1 MLTIYHLRSCGGALI
16 LGRMEI
22 QRPIDIDAC
31 STWLE
36 IDLGAIKN
44 NLNLLTKLTG
54 RPVMPVVKAN
64 AYGHGLIEVSKAAV
78 EAGVGWLGVARI
90 EEALALRA
98 AGVACKI
105 LVLGYTPPK
114 QVGAAVQ
121 EGISLTVYD
130 KTVAQSYADEA
141 AQAGGSVSV
150 HVKVDSGMGRL
161 GVFPRDAV
169 DFVRWLKGQ
178 RGLDVEAIFTHFA
191 RADETKYATTD
202 EQIERFDGVL
212 KELEKEGIKPRLVHA
227 VNSAGTLNYPAGR
240 YDLARCGIVM
250 YGLQPSPDS
259 PLPEGFIPALSWNT
273 HLVSLKMLPPGHG
286 VSYNFQYF
294 TQKNERIGAIAIGY
308 ADGFRR
314 RAGNIVLVRG
324 KRVPVVG
331 AVCMDQCMVQL
342 DDVPE
347 ARLQDEVVLIGRQGD
362 EMISADELAK
372 DWGTINYEVLC
383 GLADRVPRIYFK

>member
-1 MLTIYHLRSCGGALI
+1 
-16 LGRMEI
+16 MEI
-22 QRPIDIDAC
+22 QRPIDIDLC

-44 NLNLLTKLTG
+44 NLHLLTKLTG

-78 EAGVGWLGVARI
+78 EAGVEWLGVARI
-90 EEALALRA
+90 EEGLALRS
-98 AGVACKI
+98 AGVTCKI

-114 QVGAAVQ
+114 RVGAAIQ

-130 KTVAQSYADEA
+130 QAVAQSYAEEA
-141 AQAGGSVSV
+141 AQAGENVCV

-161 GVFPRDAV
+161 GVFPQHAV
-169 DFVRWLKGQ
+169 EFVRWLKAQ

-191 RADETKYATTD
+191 RADEPKYATTN
-202 EQIERFDGVL
+202 EQIEKFDKVL
-212 KELEKEGIKPRLVHA
+212 SDLEKEGNKPRLVHA
-227 VNSAGTLNYPAGR
+227 ANSAGTLNYPSGR
-240 YDLARCGIVM
+240 YDLARCGIAM
-250 YGLQPSPDS
+250 YGLQPSSDT
-259 PLPEGFIPALSWNT
+259 PLPEGFIPALSWKT
-273 HLVSLKMLPPGHG
+273 HLVSLKTLPPGHG
-286 VSYNFQYF
+286 VSYNFHYF
-294 TQKNERIGAIAIGY
+294 TKKDERIGAIAIGY

-314 RAGNIVLVRG
+314 RAGNFVLVRG

-347 ARLQDEVVLIGRQGD
+347 ARIQDEVVLIGRQG
-362 EMISADELAK
+362 EAVISADELAR

-383 GLADRVPRIYFK
+383 GLADRVPRIYLK

>member
-1 MLTIYHLRSCGGALI
+1 
-16 LGRMEI
+16 MEI
-22 QRPIDIDAC
+22 QRPIDIEAC

-44 NLNLLTKLTG
+44 NLHLLTKLTG

-78 EAGVGWLGVARI
+78 EAGVEWLGVARI
-90 EEALALRA
+90 EEGLALRA
-98 AGVACKI
+98 AGVTCKI

-114 QVGAAVQ
+114 QVGAAIQ

-130 KTVAQSYADEA
+130 KAVAQSYADEA
-141 AQAGGSVSV
+141 AKTGGKVSV

-161 GVFPRDAV
+161 GVFPQDAV
-169 DFVRWLKGQ
+169 AFVRWLKSL

-191 RADETKYATTD
+191 RADEPKYATTN
-202 EQIERFDGVL
+202 EQIEKFDKVL
-212 KELEKEGIKPRLVHA
+212 DELEKEGNKPRLVHA
-227 VNSAGTLNYPAGR
+227 ANSAGTLNYPSGR
-240 YDLARCGIVM
+240 YDLARCGITM
-250 YGLQPSPDS
+250 YGLRPSPDT
-259 PLPEGFIPALSWNT
+259 PLPEGFIPALSWKT
-273 HLVSLKMLPPGHG
+273 HLVSLKTLPPGHG
-286 VSYNFQYF
+286 VSYNFHYF
-294 TQKNERIGAIAIGY
+294 TKKDERIGAIAIGY

-314 RAGNIVLVRG
+314 REGNFVLVRG

-342 DDVPE
+342 DDVPQ
-347 ARLQDEVVLIGRQGD
+347 AHIQDEVVLIGRQGD
-362 EMISADELAK
+362 AVISADELAR

-383 GLADRVPRIYFK
+383 GLADRVPRIYLK

>member
-1 MLTIYHLRSCGGALI
+1 
-16 LGRMEI
+16 MEI

-78 EAGVGWLGVARI
+78 EAGVEWLGVARI

-121 EGISLTVYD
+121 ERISLTVYD
-130 KTVAQSYADEA
+130 KAVAQSYADEA
-141 AQAGGSVSV
+141 AQVGGSVSV

-161 GVFPRDAV
+161 GVFPQDAV

-191 RADETKYATTD
+191 RADETKYTTTD

-212 KELEKEGIKPRLVHA
+212 KELEKDGIKPRLVHA
-227 VNSAGTLNYPAGR
+227 ANSAGTLNYPAGR

-259 PLPEGFIPALSWNT
+259 PLPEGFIPALSWKT
-273 HLVSLKMLPPGHG
+273 HLVSLKTLPPGHG
-286 VSYNFQYF
+286 VSYNFHYF
-294 TQKNERIGAIAIGY
+294 TKKDERIGAIAIGY

-383 GLADRVPRIYFK
+383 GLADRVPRIYLK

>member
-1 MLTIYHLRSCGGALI
+1 
-16 LGRMEI
+16 
-22 QRPIDIDAC
+22 
-31 STWLE
+31 
-36 IDLGAIKN
+36 
-44 NLNLLTKLTG
+44 
-54 RPVMPVVKAN
+54 
-64 AYGHGLIEVSKAAV
+64 
-78 EAGVGWLGVARI
+78 
-90 EEALALRA
+90 
-98 AGVACKI
+98 
-105 LVLGYTPPK
+105 
-114 QVGAAVQ
+114 
-121 EGISLTVYD
+121 
-130 KTVAQSYADEA
+130 
-141 AQAGGSVSV
+141 
-150 HVKVDSGMGRL
+150 
-161 GVFPRDAV
+161 VFPRDAV
-169 DFVRWLKGQ
+169 EFVRWLKGQ

-227 VNSAGTLNYPAGR
+227 ANSAGTLNYPAGR

-259 PLPEGFIPALSWNT
+259 PLPEGFIPALSWKT
-273 HLVSLKMLPPGHG
+273 HLVSLKTLPPGHG

-383 GLADRVPRIYFK
+383 GLADRVPRIYLK

>member
-1 MLTIYHLRSCGGALI
+1 MLTICHLRSCGGALI

-90 EEALALRA
+90 EEALTLRA

-130 KTVAQSYADEA
+130 KAVAESYADEA
-141 AQAGGSVSV
+141 AQAGGSVSL

-191 RADETKYATTD
+191 RADETKYTTTD
-202 EQIERFDGVL
+202 EQIKRFDDVL

-227 VNSAGTLNYPAGR
+227 ANSAGTLNYPAGR

-259 PLPEGFIPALSWNT
+259 PLPEGFIPALSWKT
-273 HLVSLKMLPPGHG
+273 HLVSLKTLPPGHG

-383 GLADRVPRIYFK
+383 GLADRVPRIYLK